1 MHTGRTVGTAAAV
14 QCVPWERI
22 MSEMQDRFEQH
33 TFPTTSAGR
42 RRSRVGVGLLAA
54 GAMTVLAVGY
64 VAAQGRRQATS
75 APITIQKQGSFAV
88 GGKVLG
94 DPATRSLHCDHGYVD
109 YQIPVN
115 PRRINLVMWHSA
127 AATAWLNRWD
137 GGEGYQSI
145 FLRRGY
151 PVYIWDGPQVGR
163 ANWGCAEYTYKP
175 GIGRDQGNFTAW
187 RFGAKYP
194 NWFEGVQFPTKDLEA
209 WNQASR
215 ARYVEFDTVE
225 NAQMQSDA
233 AATLM
238 NKIGPSV
245 ALTNSAGGMRAIL
258 TALKTNNL
266 AGIVMYE
273 NVGYVYPEREGPGGP
288 VGGFGPIEVP
298 LEEFKKLT
306 KIPMQMV
313 WGDNVDKAGNYADT
327 VKLSRLFAEKVNK
340 YGGRAQ
346 VLMLA
351 DAGLKGNTHIP
362 FADMNNVAVADLLSK
377 FLAENGLDKR

>member
-1 MHTGRTVGTAAAV
+1 MR
-14 QCVPWERI
+14 
-22 MSEMQDRFEQH
+22 DRFEQYS
-33 TFPTTSAGR
+33 FA
-42 RRSRVGVGLLAA
+42 LLAA
-54 GAMTVLAVGY
+54 GAIAVLATGY
-64 VAAQGRRQATS
+64 LAAQGQRPGAS

-94 DPATRSLHCDHGYVD
+94 DDARSLHCDHGYVD

-115 PRRINLVMWHSA
+115 PRRVNLVMWHSA

-151 PVYIWDGPQVGR
+151 PVYVWDGPHVGR

-175 GIGRDQGNFTAW
+175 VTGRDQGNFVAW
-187 RFGAKYP
+187 RFGTQYP
-194 NWFEGVQFPTKDLEA
+194 NWFEGVQFPTKDPEA

-215 ARYVEFDTVE
+215 ARYLEFDTVD
-225 NAQMQSDA
+225 NARMQSEA
-233 AATLM
+233 AAKLM
-238 NKIGPSV
+238 DRIGPSV

-258 TALKTNNL
+258 TALKTNNV

-273 NVGYVYPEREGPGGP
+273 NVGYVYPQGEGPGGP

-298 LEEFKKLT
+298 LDEFKKLT
-306 KIPMQMV
+306 KVPMQMV
-313 WGDNVDKAGNYADT
+313 WGDNVDKSASSTNS

-340 YGGRAQ
+340 YGGKAQ
-346 VLMLA
+346 VLMLP

-362 FADMNNVAVADLLSK
+362 FADLNNVAVADLLSK

>member
-1 MHTGRTVGTAAAV
+1 
-14 QCVPWERI
+14 
-22 MSEMQDRFEQH
+22 MSNKR
-33 TFPTTSAGR
+33 A
-42 RRSRVGVGLLAA
+42 GLLAA
-54 GAMTVLAVGY
+54 IAMAVLANGC
-64 VAAQGRRQATS
+64 VAAQGQQQGAG
-75 APITIQKQGSFAV
+75 AAITIQKQGAFAV
-88 GGKVLG
+88 GGKILG
-94 DPATRSLHCDHGYVD
+94 DPNARSLHCDHGYVE

-127 AATAWLNRWD
+127 AAAAWLNRWD

-151 PVYIWDGPQVGR
+151 PVYIWDGPHIGR
-163 ANWGCAEYTYKP
+163 ANWGCTAHAYEP
-175 GIGRDQGNFTAW
+175 GTGRDQGNFTAW
-187 RFGAKYP
+187 RFGAEYP
-194 NWFEGVQFPTKDLEA
+194 NWFPGVQFPTKDPEA

-215 ARYVEFDTVE
+215 ARYLEFDTVE
-225 NAQMQSDA
+225 NAQLQSDA
-233 AATLM
+233 AAKLM
-238 NKIGPSV
+238 EKIGPSV

-258 TALKTNNL
+258 TALKTDKV

-273 NVGYVYPEREGPGGP
+273 NVGYVYPQGEGPGGA

-313 WGDNVDKAGNYADT
+313 WGDNVEKSASSTNSLR
-327 VKLSRLFAEKVNK
+327 LSQLFAEKVTK
-340 YGGRAQ
+340 YGGKAQ
-346 VLMLA
+346 VLLLP

-377 FLAENGLDKR
+377 FLAEHGLDRR

>member
-1 MHTGRTVGTAAAV
+1 MHTNRRFLLLVALLVAV
-14 QCVPWERI
+14 
-22 MSEMQDRFEQH
+22 FATH
-33 TFPTTSAGR
+33 Y
-42 RRSRVGVGLLAA
+42 
-54 GAMTVLAVGY
+54 AV
-64 VAAQGRRQATS
+64 AQKPDT
-75 APITIQKQGSFAV
+75 PVTILKQGSFAV

-94 DPATRSLHCDHGYVD
+94 DESRSLHCDHGYVD
-109 YQIPVN
+109 YEIPVN
-115 PRRINLVMWHSA
+115 PRKINLVMWHSA

-145 FLRRGY
+145 FLRRGF

-163 ANWGCAEYTYKP
+163 ANWGCTDSAYKP

-194 NWFEGVQFPTKDLEA
+194 DFFEGTQFPKDNKEA

-215 ARYVEFDTVE
+215 ARYLEFDTIE
-225 NAQMQSDA
+225 NVQLQSDA
-233 AATLM
+233 AAKLFD
-238 NKIGPSV
+238 KIGPSV
-245 ALTNSAGGMRAIL
+245 ALTNSAGGLRAIV
-258 TALKTNNL
+258 TALKTNNM

-273 NVGYVYPEREGPGGP
+273 NVGYVYPQGEGPGGP

-306 KIPMQMV
+306 KFPMQMV
-313 WGDNVDKAGNYADT
+313 WGDNIDKAGNYSNSY
-327 VKLSRLFAEKVNK
+327 KLSVLFAEKVNK
-340 YGGRAQ
+340 YGGHAE
-346 VLMLA
+346 VFKLT

-377 FLAENGLDKR
+377 FLAKNGLDKR

>member
-1 MHTGRTVGTAAAV
+1 MNDTN
-14 QCVPWERI
+14 
-22 MSEMQDRFEQH
+22 DRLRF
-33 TFPTTSAGR
+33 
-42 RRSRVGVGLLAA
+42 GLLVALL
-54 GAMTVLAVGY
+54 LAVTASSYLG
-64 VAAQGRRQATS
+64 AQAN

-88 GGKVLG
+88 GGKILG
-94 DPATRSLHCDHGYVD
+94 DPEGKSLHCDHGYVD

-151 PVYIWDGPQVGR
+151 PVYIWDGPHVGR
-163 ANWGCAEYTYKP
+163 ANWGCTENTYKP

-187 RFGAKYP
+187 RFGAQYP
-194 NWFEGVQFPTKDLEA
+194 NWFEGVQFPTKNEEA

-215 ARYVEFDTVE
+215 ARYLEFDTVV

-233 AATLM
+233 AAKLM
-238 NKIGPSV
+238 DKIGPSV

-273 NVGYVYPEREGPGGP
+273 NVGYVYPEGEGPGGT

-306 KIPMQMV
+306 KLPMQMV
-313 WGDNVDKAGNYADT
+313 WGDNIDKAGNYSNSY
-327 VKLSRLFAEKVNK
+327 KLSQLFAEKVNK
-340 YGGRAQ
+340 YGGNAE
-346 VLMLA
+346 VLKLT
-351 DAGLKGNTHIP
+351 DVGLKGNTHIP
-362 FADMNNVAVADLLSK
+362 FADMNNVAVADQLSK
-377 FLAENGLDKR
+377 FLAKHGLDKR

>member
-1 MHTGRTVGTAAAV
+1 M
-14 QCVPWERI
+14 
-22 MSEMQDRFEQH
+22 
-33 TFPTTSAGR
+33 
-42 RRSRVGVGLLAA
+42 
-54 GAMTVLAVGY
+54 
-64 VAAQGRRQATS
+64 
-75 APITIQKQGSFAV
+75 
-88 GGKVLG
+88 
-94 DPATRSLHCDHGYVD
+94 
-109 YQIPVN
+109 
-115 PRRINLVMWHSA
+115 
-127 AATAWLNRWD
+127 NRWD

-163 ANWGCAEYTYKP
+163 ANWGCTDHAYTAAT
-175 GIGRDQGNFTAW
+175 GRDQGNFTAW

-194 NWFEGVQFPTKDLEA
+194 NWFEGVQFPTKDAEA

-215 ARYVEFDTVE
+215 ARYLEFDSVE
-225 NAQMQSDA
+225 NAQLQSDA
-233 AATLM
+233 AAKLM
-238 NKIGPSV
+238 DRIGPSV
-245 ALTNSAGGMRAIL
+245 ALTNSAGGLRAIL

-273 NVGYVYPEREGPGGP
+273 NVGYVYPKGEGPGGP
-288 VGGFGPIEVP
+288 VGRFGPVEVP

-313 WGDNVDKAGNYADT
+313 WGDNVDKSAGST
-327 VKLSRLFAEKVNK
+327 SSLKLSKLFAEKVTK
-340 YGGRAQ
+340 YGGKAQ
-346 VLMLA
+346 LLMLP

>member
-1 MHTGRTVGTAAAV
+1 MSTGHG
-14 QCVPWERI
+14 
-22 MSEMQDRFEQH
+22 
-33 TFPTTSAGR
+33 
-42 RRSRVGVGLLAA
+42 RSRKGMALVAGALAVLAA
-54 GAMTVLAVGY
+54 GY
-64 VAAQGRRQATS
+64 VAAQGQRPKAA
-75 APITIQKQGSFAV
+75 APVTIQKQGSFAV

-94 DPATRSLHCDHGYVD
+94 DADARSLHCDHGYVD

-151 PVYIWDGPQVGR
+151 PVYIWDGPRVGR
-163 ANWGCAEYTYKP
+163 ANWGCEEYTYKP
-175 GIGRDQGNFTAW
+175 VIGRDQGNFLAW

-194 NWFEGVQFPTKDLEA
+194 NWFEGVQFPTNDAEA

-215 ARYVEFDTVE
+215 ARYDEFDTVE
-225 NAQMQSDA
+225 NAQIQSDA
-233 AATLM
+233 AAKLM
-238 NKIGPSV
+238 DKIGPSV

-258 TALKTNNL
+258 TGLKTNNL

-273 NVGYVYPEREGPGGP
+273 NVGYVYPEGEGPGGP
-288 VGGFGPIEVP
+288 TTGFGPISVP
-298 LEEFKKLT
+298 LEEFKKLA

-313 WGDNVDKAGNYADT
+313 WGDNTDKVGNYTSAIRM
-327 VKLSRLFAEKVNK
+327 SRLFAEKINK
-340 YGGRAQ
+340 YGGKAT
-346 VLMLA
+346 VLMLP

-377 FLAENGLDKR
+377 FLAEHSLDKR

>member
-1 MHTGRTVGTAAAV
+1 
-14 QCVPWERI
+14 
-22 MSEMQDRFEQH
+22 MSEMNRS
-33 TFPTTSAGR
+33 PLRAGL
-42 RRSRVGVGLLAA
+42 VAA
-54 GAMTVLAVGY
+54 GAMAMLATGY
-64 VAAQGRRQATS
+64 AAAQGQRPAAS
-75 APITIQKQGSFAV
+75 APPITIQKEGSFAV

-94 DPATRSLHCDHGYVD
+94 DEARSLHCDHGYVE

-127 AATAWLNRWD
+127 AATAWMNRWD

-163 ANWGCAEYTYKP
+163 ANWGCTENAYKP

-194 NWFEGVQFPTKDLEA
+194 DWFEGVQFPTKDAEA

-215 ARYVEFDTVE
+215 ARYLEFDTVD

-233 AATLM
+233 AAKLM
-238 NKIGPSV
+238 DKIGPSV

-273 NVGYVYPEREGPGGP
+273 NVGYVYPQGEGPGGP

-306 KIPMQMV
+306 KLPMQMV
-313 WGDNVDKAGNYADT
+313 WGDNVDKAGNYANSY
-327 VKLSRLFAEKVNK
+327 KLSVLFAEKVNK
-340 YGGRAQ
+340 YGGKAE
-346 VLMLA
+346 VLKLT
-351 DAGLKGNTHIP
+351 DVGLKGNTHIP
-362 FADMNNVAVADLLSK
+362 FADMNNVEVADQLSK
-377 FLAENGLDKR
+377 FLAKHGLDKR

>member
-1 MHTGRTVGTAAAV
+1 MSASPGRSPGMALVACA
-14 QCVPWERI
+14 
-22 MSEMQDRFEQH
+22 
-33 TFPTTSAGR
+33 
-42 RRSRVGVGLLAA
+42 LA
-54 GAMTVLAVGY
+54 VLATGY
-64 VAAQGRRQATS
+64 VAAQGRRREAA
-75 APITIQKQGSFAV
+75 APITIEKQGSFAV

-94 DPATRSLHCDHGYVD
+94 DADTRSLHCDHGYVD

-115 PRRINLVMWHSA
+115 RRRINLVMWHSA

-151 PVYIWDGPQVGR
+151 PVYIWDGPRVGR

-175 GIGRDQGNFTAW
+175 GIGRDQGNFTSW
-187 RFGAKYP
+187 RFGPKYP
-194 NWFEGVQFPTKDLEA
+194 DWFEGVQFPTKDAEA

-215 ARYVEFDTVE
+215 GRYEEFDTVE
-225 NAQMQSDA
+225 NAQIQSDA
-233 AATLM
+233 AAKLM
-238 NKIGPSV
+238 DKLGPSV

-258 TALKTNNL
+258 TGLKTNNL

-273 NVGYVYPEREGPGGP
+273 NVGYVYPEGEGPGGP
-288 VGGFGPIEVP
+288 ATGFGPIYVP
-298 LEEFKKLT
+298 LEAFKKLA

-313 WGDNVDKAGNYADT
+313 WGDNTDKVGNFT
-327 VKLSRLFAEKVNK
+327 STIKMSKLFAEKINK
-340 YGGRAQ
+340 YGGKAT
-346 VLMLA
+346 VLMLP

-377 FLAENGLDKR
+377 FLSENGLDKR

>member
-1 MHTGRTVGTAAAV
+1 MRDTN
-14 QCVPWERI
+14 
-22 MSEMQDRFEQH
+22 
-33 TFPTTSAGR
+33 
-42 RRSRVGVGLLAA
+42 RSRLLVGLLVSAAAAMLANAYVTAQGQGA
-54 GAMTVLAVGY
+54 GA
-64 VAAQGRRQATS
+64 
-75 APITIQKQGSFAV
+75 PIAIQKQGSFAV

-94 DPATRSLHCDHGYVD
+94 ADATSLHCDHGYVE
-109 YQIPVN
+109 YQIPVS

-127 AATAWLNRWD
+127 AAAAWMNRWD

-163 ANWGCAEYTYKP
+163 ANWGCTESTYRP
-175 GIGRDQGNFTAW
+175 VVGRDQGNFTAW
-187 RFGAKYP
+187 RFGARYP
-194 NWFEGVQFPTKDLEA
+194 NWFEGVQFPTQDPEA

-215 ARYVEFDTVE
+215 ARYLEFDTLE

-233 AATLM
+233 AAKLM
-238 NKIGPSV
+238 DKIGPSV

-273 NVGYVYPEREGPGGP
+273 NVGYVYPQGEGPHVP
-288 VGGFGPIEVP
+288 PTGFGPIEVP

-306 KIPMQMV
+306 KVPMQVV
-313 WGDNVDKAGNYADT
+313 WGDNIGKAGDYG
-327 VKLSRLFAEKVNK
+327 SRLEMSKLFVQTIKK
-340 YGGRAQ
+340 YGGTAE
-346 VLMLA
+346 VLMLT

-362 FADMNNVAVADLLSK
+362 FADMNNVAVADELSK
-377 FLAENGLDKR
+377 FLAKHGLDRR